1 MSFVA
6 ILMGSN
12 SDWPVMQSTT
22 EVLGALDV
30 EFEVRV
36 TSAHRTPA
44 ATMEYVQDAT
54 QRGCAVFIC
63 AAGMAAHLAGAVAA
77 HTTRPVIGVPID
89 SGPLSGFDALLST
102 VQMPGGIPV
111 ATVAVGK
118 AGAKNAGYLA
128 AQILGLGDAA
138 LADRVASERA
148 ENARKVQSQ
157 NEQLQEELG
166 R

>member
-6 ILMGSN
+6 ILMGSD
-12 SDWPVMQSTT
+12 SDWPVMQATV
-22 EVLGALDV
+22 EVLNALEIDH
-30 EFEVRV
+30 EVRV
-36 TSAHRTPA
+36 TSAHRTPVDTA
-44 ATMEYVQDAT
+44 EYVADAVD
-54 QRGCAVFIC
+54 RGCQVFIC

-118 AGAKNAGYLA
+118 AGAKNSAYLA
-128 AQILGLGDAA
+128 AQMLAIADPDLAARIKADREANRQKILEANAA
-138 LADRVASERA
+138 LQR
-148 ENARKVQSQ
+148 
-157 NEQLQEELG
+157 QL
-166 R
+166 